1 MAKESGL
8 GDQLFIGGRDIGADT
23 SAIGGLTTP
32 RSVYDMTGITKSAFE
47 RILGTRDASGE
58 FTGFFNSTVGQTHD
72 ILKTLP
78 TADTQLMY
86 LHGTALGNESF
97 VINGKQLNY
106 DFNRPADGSLTVGV
120 HVDSNGFGGD
130 WTTQLTAGK
139 RSDVTAT
146 NGTGVDLGSVTN
158 PASAAFGFI
167 AYLQVF
173 SFTGT
178 SVTIKLQESSDNA
191 VGDPFADVSGGAFTV
206 VSAAPTFERIQSV
219 SPTLTVERYLRVVT
233 TGTFSQCTF
242 AVTVARP
249 DALRIL

>member
-58 FTGFFNSTVGQTHD
+58 FTGFFNSTLNQTHD
-72 ILKTLP
+72 TLKALP

-86 LHGTALGNESF
+86 LHGTTLGNESF

-106 DFNRPADGSLTVGV
+106 DFNRPADGSLSIGV
-120 HVDSNGFGGD
+120 HVDSNNFGGD
-130 WTTQLTAGK
+130 WTTQLTPGK
-139 RSDVTAT
+139 RSDTTAT
-146 NGTGVDLGSVTN
+146 NGTGVDMGSVAN
-158 PASAAFGFI
+158 PAAAAFGFV

-178 SVTIKLQESSDNA
+178 SVTIKLQDSTDNIS
-191 VGDPFADVSGGAFTV
+191 FADVTGGAFTV
-206 VSAAPTFERIQSV
+206 VSSSPGFERIQSA
-219 SPTLTVERYLRVVT
+219 SPTLSVNRYMRVAT